1 MEFVDK
7 YNKLNEDIRIL
18 KNKLNNTKTAIK
30 IKELTKAQK
39 QLKKELFKT
48 YESKPEQLETDTEGK
63 LKLQKNIVN
72 KKYPVEFITDMIH
85 KQFGDTSATR
95 YIINKLQKGE
105 EKEKIDLV
113 SDIVKVEHKHIT
125 DE

>member
-48 YESKPEQLETDTEGK
+48 YEKKPEQLETDTEGK